1 MKQMLLMRRR
11 IAVFLLLVTVAYS
24 GLAARLFYLQVLNN
38 ARYRSE
44 ALAQRLREIE
54 IQPKRGIITD
64 RNGKKLA
71 INVSLDS
78 VVVNP
83 RQISDP
89 EKVARELAAALE
101 ISPDEVLAKVKKNT
115 SFEWVQRKIDP
126 AKAKRVR
133 DLKLDGVYLVEES
146 ERFYPN
152 GTLAAHVLGFAGIDN
167 QGLEGLELVYDKE
180 LRGTFGRFRGETD
193 AYGREIP
200 GGQKQYVPS
209 KNGDNLVL
217 TLDEVIQHIAERELD
232 RVMQET
238 QAKGG
243 TIIVTN
249 PRTGEIL
256 ALANRPTFDP
266 NKPTAVP
273 EANRRNLAVWYN
285 YEPGSTFKIV
295 TAAAAIEEGVVK
307 EDDGFY
313 CRGGMQVADHYIG
326 CVAAHGSQTFAEV
339 VKNSCNVGFM
349 TVGLRMNKER
359 FYHYITA
366 FGFGSVPGSDLP
378 GEAEGIL
385 LPLDRVGPVEQANIS
400 FGQGIAVTP
409 LQMISMVG
417 AIANHGVL
425 LKPQIV
431 REIRDDSGKV
441 IKSFAPVEV
450 RQVVS
455 PSTAD
460 RVARLLEGV
469 VEDGTGRQAQI
480 PGYRLAGKTGTAQ
493 KIVGGHYVSD
503 KHVASFVGFGPVD
516 DPRLAVLV
524 VVDEPKGAYYGGVVA
539 APVFKRVMED
549 SLRYLGIAPTIP
561 TEEKK
566 NSEPAVEV
574 PGVVNLPPET
584 AKKVLEERGLPYKL
598 EGQGS
603 VIIDQTPPPGTM
615 VAPGTRII
623 LVQGEANPS
632 PGMVTVPNLSG
643 QTMRQAAQTLAE
655 IGLTLK
661 PVGTGLAV
669 HQDPAPRTRVPAG
682 SLVVVEFQ
690 PPTAGEQGEE
700 TGPPA
705 AP

>member
-1 MKQMLLMRRR
+1 MLLMRRR

-273 EANRRNLAVWYN
+273 EGNRRNLAVWYN

-326 CVAAHGSQTFAEV
+326 CVA
-339 VKNSCNVGFM
+339 
-349 TVGLRMNKER
+349 
-359 FYHYITA
+359 
-366 FGFGSVPGSDLP
+366 
-378 GEAEGIL
+378 
-385 LPLDRVGPVEQANIS
+385 
-400 FGQGIAVTP
+400 
-409 LQMISMVG
+409 
-417 AIANHGVL
+417 
-425 LKPQIV
+425 
-431 REIRDDSGKV
+431 
-441 IKSFAPVEV
+441 
-450 RQVVS
+450 
-455 PSTAD
+455 
-460 RVARLLEGV
+460 
-469 VEDGTGRQAQI
+469 
-480 PGYRLAGKTGTAQ
+480 
-493 KIVGGHYVSD
+493 
-503 KHVASFVGFGPVD
+503 
-516 DPRLAVLV
+516 
-524 VVDEPKGAYYGGVVA
+524 
-539 APVFKRVMED
+539 
-549 SLRYLGIAPTIP
+549 
-561 TEEKK
+561 
-566 NSEPAVEV
+566 
-574 PGVVNLPPET
+574 
-584 AKKVLEERGLPYKL
+584 
-598 EGQGS
+598 
-603 VIIDQTPPPGTM
+603 
-615 VAPGTRII
+615 
-623 LVQGEANPS
+623 
-632 PGMVTVPNLSG
+632 
-643 QTMRQAAQTLAE
+643 
-655 IGLTLK
+655 
-661 PVGTGLAV
+661 
-669 HQDPAPRTRVPAG
+669 
-682 SLVVVEFQ
+682 
-690 PPTAGEQGEE
+690 
-700 TGPPA
+700 
-705 AP
+705 